1 MKQRTVNG
9 ISIQEVWKMLQAE
22 FPEADIRRHPTT
34 NKRYSPVEKIEERL
48 NAVVGMENWS
58 FITDKP
64 QICKFGN
71 SGHESCIVSGK
82 LILYDDE
89 HVPIVRST
97 GGASDIIYPKE
108 SDRPTSVANA
118 VDSAVQDV
126 FKRCAKR
133 FGIARLEKETH
144 FQSTGRKD
152 GTQEKF
158 MDVLVL
164 EPFKALP
171 KGGAKVMVSRDGQ
184 TFEMV
189 FWSNQWKQIQE
200 KYGNRFQIGE
210 KINKISFYGVEKE
223 YRGATQIEFVR
234 FPDKE
239 GSGAA

>member
-1 MKQRTVNG
+1 
-9 ISIQEVWKMLQAE
+9 
-22 FPEADIRRHPTT
+22 
-34 NKRYSPVEKIEERL
+34 
-48 NAVVGMENWS
+48 
-58 FITDKP
+58 
-64 QICKFGN
+64 
-71 SGHESCIVSGK
+71 
-82 LILYDDE
+82 
-89 HVPIVRST
+89 
-97 GGASDIIYPKE
+97 
-108 SDRPTSVANA
+108 
-118 VDSAVQDV
+118 
-126 FKRCAKR
+126 
-133 FGIARLEKETH
+133 
-144 FQSTGRKD
+144 
-152 GTQEKF
+152 

-223 YRGATQIEFVR
+223 YRGAIQIEFVR